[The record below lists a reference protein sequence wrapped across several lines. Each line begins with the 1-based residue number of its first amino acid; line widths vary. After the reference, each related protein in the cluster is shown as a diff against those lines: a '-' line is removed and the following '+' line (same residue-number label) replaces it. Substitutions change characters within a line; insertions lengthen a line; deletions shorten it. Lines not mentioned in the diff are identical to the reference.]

1 MLLRSM
7 LFVPANSWRMI
18 QTALEESEDA
28 VILDI
33 EDGCPFEEKETG
45 RVFARDAVPL
55 IKDRGVEVFVRIN
68 SLETGMAEE
77 DLEYV
82 VQEDLTGV
90 MLPKSDRAED
100 ILTLDQLLSE
110 KEAKRNV
117 PVGKTRIL
125 PLIET
130 PLGVQNAEEIAKTGH
145 RVIGLSFGAGDY
157 SREIG
162 AGMGVT
168 SLSKE
173 DFWLMS
179 YFPRCVISL
188 VARAHGLLAIDAPY
202 FGMIIDV
209 DGLIEETRK
218 VKLMGF
224 TGKLLTHPRH
234 IDPVNQVFTPS
245 HEDIELAKR
254 VIAAYEEAKSRG
266 LGATSVG
273 GRMVDYGSYKRALN
287 VIKLAERISKKRDVK
302 QQE

>member
-1 MLLRSM
+1 M

-110 KEAKRNV
+110 KEAKRN
-117 PVGKTRIL
+117 
-125 PLIET
+125 
-130 PLGVQNAEEIAKTGH
+130 
-145 RVIGLSFGAGDY
+145 
-157 SREIG
+157 
-162 AGMGVT
+162 
-168 SLSKE
+168 
-173 DFWLMS
+173 
-179 YFPRCVISL
+179 
-188 VARAHGLLAIDAPY
+188 
-202 FGMIIDV
+202 
-209 DGLIEETRK
+209 
-218 VKLMGF
+218 
-224 TGKLLTHPRH
+224 
-234 IDPVNQVFTPS
+234 
-245 HEDIELAKR
+245 
-254 VIAAYEEAKSRG
+254 
-266 LGATSVG
+266 
-273 GRMVDYGSYKRALN
+273 
-287 VIKLAERISKKRDVK
+287 
-302 QQE
+302 